1 MFVLDAENGGVKM
14 DHTIVH
20 FEIPAKNVDKL
31 KKFYSELFGWKIE
44 KAPGEMEMDY
54 WLVGT
59 VPMDEQMI
67 SLRSGVNGGMYKKTR
82 RDFKPIN
89 YISVES
95 ADEYIKKIKALGGKI
110 IAPKQEVPNVGW
122 TAMATDPEGNQFA
135 ILQPIQSQT

>member
-1 MFVLDAENGGVKM
+1 
-14 DHTIVH
+14 
-20 FEIPAKNVDKL
+20 
-31 KKFYSELFGWKIE
+31 
-44 KAPGEMEMDY
+44 
-54 WLVGT
+54 
-59 VPMDEQMI
+59 
-67 SLRSGVNGGMYKKTR
+67 MYKKTR

-110 IAPKQEVPNVGW
+110 IAPKQEGPNVGW